1 MYRGGNGS
9 DWRVA
14 FSRVPSSCRYRADQ
28 RRRENASIPVCLQIL
43 PLKSYVRIL
52 SLRGESILWSISTIF
67 MSISIPGHSIRVGH
81 HILRGLLCAKSIRRV
96 FPRFREWSG
105 EMFCRT
111 AETNTA
117 VENFSVHSRKLGK
130 TFLKDSVQ
138 NGGRPTRKRIKII
151 SPPWKIAIIRLRIP
165 LYAARNCRPSSH
177 WMNIKPGFLKIPV
190 LPHNKQ
196 TLSRML
202 KHCSACFEFH
212 LGSGLIF
219 SSIWLS
225 PSLPPTLLAPRHS
238 PFPFLSPARTFSW
251 STLGHSYFGTI
262 NINYQHSA
270 SCWR

>member
-14 FSRVPSSCRYRADQ
+14 FSRVPYSCRYRADQ

-81 HILRGLLCAKSIRRV
+81 HILRGWLCAKSIRRV

-117 VENFSVHSRKLGK
+117 VENFSRPFSETGKNFFEGLCTERRTTNTQTHKNYLPSMKNCHHSATDPTLCCQKLPSVVPLNEYK
-130 TFLKDSVQ
+130 T
-138 NGGRPTRKRIKII
+138 
-151 SPPWKIAIIRLRIP
+151 
-165 LYAARNCRPSSH
+165 
-177 WMNIKPGFLKIPV
+177 GFLK
-190 LPHNKQ
+190 N
-196 TLSRML
+196 S
-202 KHCSACFEFH
+202 CSA
-212 LGSGLIF
+212 S
-219 SSIWLS
+219 
-225 PSLPPTLLAPRHS
+225 
-238 PFPFLSPARTFSW
+238 
-251 STLGHSYFGTI
+251 
-262 NINYQHSA
+262 
-270 SCWR
+270 

>member
-1 MYRGGNGS
+1 MRETFRLQSLLKEFFPGS
-9 DWRVA
+9 DNRVVKCSDA
-14 FSRVPSSCRYRADQ
+14 Q
-28 RRRENASIPVCLQIL
+28 
-43 PLKSYVRIL
+43 LKQT
-52 SLRGESILWSISTIF
+52 LRWKIS
-67 MSISIPGHSIRVGH
+67 
-81 HILRGLLCAKSIRRV
+81 A
-96 FPRFREWSG
+96 
-105 EMFCRT
+105 
-111 AETNTA
+111 
-117 VENFSVHSRKLGK
+117 VHSRKLGK